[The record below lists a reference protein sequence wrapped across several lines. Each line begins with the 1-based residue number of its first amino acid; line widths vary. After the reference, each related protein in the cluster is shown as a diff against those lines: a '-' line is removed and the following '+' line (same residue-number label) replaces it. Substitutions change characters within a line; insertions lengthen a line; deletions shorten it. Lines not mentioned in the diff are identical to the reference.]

1 MSLSKEQLSRKPHKI
16 VEDFHLSMEYTGR
29 LDDISEVS
37 LNEELDCVS
46 EKILEHSH
54 LTVLSG
60 DKVK

>member
-1 MSLSKEQLSRKPHKI
+1 MSLSKEQLSRKLHKI

-29 LDDISEVS
+29 SDDISEVS